1 MWQGVI
7 MAQLVIGEDKTI
19 TFKIRD
25 NTTLDPVDLTGR
37 TVTVKFVDS
46 AGSVQT
52 VATTVTSAI
61 LGTFT
66 VAFSDTVTSLMN
78 PGDLR
83 LDVYSVD
90 GADTKIYPVSN
101 AVTVV
106 QGNS

>member
-1 MWQGVI
+1 

-37 TVTVKFVDS
+37 TVSVKYIDN

-52 VATTVTSAI
+52 ISATVTSAV

-66 VAFSDTVTSLMN
+66 VAFSDTATSGMN

-83 LDVYSVD
+83 LDVYSVA

-101 AVTVV
+101 AVLVV

>member
-1 MWQGVI
+1 
-7 MAQLVIGEDKTI
+7 MATLVIGEDKTI

-37 TVTVKFVDS
+37 TVQVKYIDS
-46 AGSVQT
+46 AGSTQT
-52 VATTVTSAI
+52 ISATVTSAV

-66 VAFSDTVTSLMN
+66 VAFTDTQTSGMN

-83 LDVYSVD
+83 LDVESIN
-90 GADTKIYPVSN
+90 GADLKIYPVSN

-106 QGNS
+106 QRNA

>member
-1 MWQGVI
+1 

-37 TVTVKFVDS
+37 TVQIKYINSSGTIVTVS
-46 AGSVQT
+46 A
-52 VATTVTSAI
+52 TVTSAV

-66 VAFSDTVTSLMN
+66 VAFTDTLTNAMN

-83 LDVYSVD
+83 LDVESINGGD
-90 GADTKIYPVSN
+90 IKIYPVSN
-101 AVTVV
+101 AVLVV
-106 QGNS
+106 QRNS